1 MQKELQERRNKP
13 EMLTALRREMKKVR
27 GFSVESIGDIA
38 IIMSNRGKLFK
49 LHGAMLTL
57 GILMDAIEA
66 GTIALWRAS
75 GIWMPFAAGMCIV
88 AGLGVW
94 ISVLYCRHTAY
105 ICPQRHETFTP
116 KFKARAI
123 RRKAGGLRPQRNVR
137 GGLCRRSGIQKR
149 KSASVTAVTD
159 ASFHFDTAALPVPA
173 AAAFSASSKSR
184 SRRSGRT

>member
-1 MQKELQERRNKP
+1 
-13 EMLTALRREMKKVR
+13 MLTALRRELKKVR

-38 IIMSNRGKLFK
+38 IIMPNGGKLFK

-66 GTIALWRAS
+66 GTIAFWRVS

-116 KFKARAI
+116 KFKARFWARYTPKS
-123 RRKAGGLRPQRNVR
+123 RRLAAAKECA
-137 GGLCRRSGIQKR
+137 RRSMPKIGNTKTKKR
-149 KSASVTAVTD
+149 IRHCCDGCVF
-159 ASFHFDTAALPVPA
+159 SF
-173 AAAFSASSKSR
+173 
-184 SRRSGRT
+184 

>member
-1 MQKELQERRNKP
+1 
-13 EMLTALRREMKKVR
+13 MLTALRRELKKVR

-38 IIMSNRGKLFK
+38 IIMPNGGKLFK

-66 GTIALWRAS
+66 GTIAFWRVS

-116 KFKARAI
+116 NEVQSAVLGAPYAEKQAACGRKGMCAEVYAEDREYKKEKAHPS
-123 RRKAGGLRPQRNVR
+123 L
-137 GGLCRRSGIQKR
+137 L
-149 KSASVTAVTD
+149 
-159 ASFHFDTAALPVPA
+159 
-173 AAAFSASSKSR
+173 
-184 SRRSGRT
+184 